1 MRMRVTQQLRYSVY
15 GMMDLAYH
23 GGGRPVRIQQ
33 IGRRQAIPVRY
44 LEQIF
49 QKLRKAGLVESRRGP
64 GGGYLLA
71 RPVGEI
77 SLADV
82 VRAVEGEILP
92 ANGAREHGEDEHPF
106 EFTFEAI
113 GSCVADALAER
124 SIGDLCGEAAR
135 RGISRASPEPGMY
148 EI

>member
-1 MRMRVTQQLRYSVY
+1 MRVTQQLRYSVY
-15 GMMDLAYH
+15 GIMDLAYH

-33 IGRRQAIPVRY
+33 IGRRQRIPVRY

-49 QKLRKAGLVESRRGP
+49 QKLRRAGLVESRRGP

-71 RPVGEI
+71 RPVSEI

-82 VRAVEGEILP
+82 VRAVEGDILP
-92 ANGAREHGEDEHPF
+92 AAAGEAEEEGSHPF
-106 EFTFEAI
+106 AFTWKAL
-113 GSCVADALAER
+113 GTCVADALAER

-135 RGISRASPEPGMY
+135 RGVERTPIEPAMY